1 MDATSEFNY
10 FSLFKDLGNV
20 CMSEGTCGD
29 CKEHNCLTGY
39 AKISVSKCYKSR
51 ESYVAEGYN
60 NIPYSDLKGGY
71 DEDYLLKGI
80 AHLLH
85 QCRSC
90 DDNHYA
96 DCLLNVVRSCYE
108 VIVFGE
114 SQPYNGSAFAYL
126 MKLQEEHPERAAII
140 LEEYKL
146 KE

>member
-1 MDATSEFNY
+1 MAVTNEFNY

-20 CMSEGTCGD
+20 CMSEGVCGS
-29 CKEHNCLTGY
+29 CNEEHCLTGY
-39 AKISVSKCYKSR
+39 AKLCVSKCYKGGI
-51 ESYVAEGYN
+51 SYVAEGFN
-60 NIPYSDLKGGY
+60 NIPYNDLKGGY
-71 DEDYLLKGI
+71 DEEYLLKGI

-90 DDNHYA
+90 NENHYA

-108 VIVFGE
+108 IILFGE

-126 MKLQEEHPERAAII
+126 MKLQDKHPERAALV

-146 KE
+146 KG